1 MNIYS
6 YLEKSHINKTSYLL
20 YSRLSHGKGINEQ
33 QAYFSAAFEIFER
46 ISARY
51 FGEKQIISA
60 KYQDVRDRA
69 INLKLITDNIKN
81 KSDY

>member
-1 MNIYS
+1 M
-6 YLEKSHINKTSYLL
+6 
-20 YSRLSHGKGINEQ
+20 NEQ